1 MTFKLKLDTQVA
13 VNLIKKR
20 ADEHSEWEESEEG
33 LELESF
39 LPVAC
44 FGSLK

>member
-20 ADEHSEWEESEEG
+20 EDEHSEWEESEEG

-39 LPVAC
+39 LPVTC